1 MPAAKENLKKIS
13 ADDLKVGMFIVNL
26 GRSWFAHPFLRNQ
39 FAVTSP
45 KQIKKLKKYGI
56 TEVYIDPRRG
66 IDVPLPKIEL
76 LASDSAPRAILEA
89 PERTKSHE
97 PKRATFASAS
107 RAILGAPEE
116 TQAYEPKSTISP
128 SPPALS
134 LKGEPPL
141 DGAGPDVSFPPLE
154 KSDSMAY
161 WQENVGKLQESLPSD
176 MGAYRIPYDEDF
188 PYANEIES
196 ARAIQW
202 EAQNVVRQVMN
213 DVRMGRSIESERVKR
228 VVHSMVDSILRNPDA
243 LVSLTR
249 MRSLDEYTF
258 VHSLDVCILSLS
270 LARHLNLSREEMMEV
285 GIGALLHDVGKM
297 RLPTQLL
304 KKPDTLSENEWV
316 EVRKHPVYSLE
327 ILESSQGIPDSA
339 KQLALQ
345 HHERFNGC
353 GYPFG
358 LKGDTI
364 GTYGQIVGIIDFYD
378 AITTDRPYQKGI
390 QPHEAIRQI
399 YEKGQGEFN
408 RLMVERFIQ
417 CIGIYPFGTLV
428 LMDTEEM
435 GIVCGVRPEALLR
448 PKVLV
453 IYRNSR
459 TFYPEPFLADLTE
472 KADHSSWYKR
482 SIIMPLDPS
491 KWNLC
496 VDDYLGDLKRTLREQ
511 VSPLPAIT

>member
-1 MPAAKENLKKIS
+1 MSTAKEKLKKIS
-13 ADDLKVGMFIVNL
+13 VDDLKPGMFIVNL

-66 IDVPLPKIEL
+66 LDVPLPKIQL
-76 LASDSAPRAILEA
+76 PTSPSAPG
-89 PERTKSHE
+89 
-97 PKRATFASAS
+97 
-107 RAILGAPEE
+107 AILGAPEG
-116 TQAYEPKSTISP
+116 TQSFEPKRAISTSP
-128 SPPALS
+128 SPLP

-141 DGAGPDVSFPPLE
+141 DGAGPDVSFHPPE

-161 WQENVGKLQESLPSD
+161 WQENVGKLQETLPSD
-176 MGAYRIPYDEDF
+176 AASFRIPYDDDF

-228 VVHSMVDSILRNPDA
+228 VVNSMVESILRNPDA

-270 LARHLNLSREEMMEV
+270 LARHLSLSREEMMEI

-327 ILESSQGIPDSA
+327 ILETSQEIPDSS

-345 HHERFNGC
+345 HHERYNGC

-408 RLMVERFIQ
+408 RFMVERFIQ

-435 GIVCGVRPEALLR
+435 GIVCGVRPEVLLR

-491 KWNLC
+491 KWNIRL
-496 VDDYLGDLKRTLREQ
+496 DDYLLDLKRTLREQ

>member
-1 MPAAKENLKKIS
+1 MSAAKENLKKIS
-13 ADDLKVGMFIVNL
+13 VDDLDMGMFIVNM
-26 GRSWFAHPFLRNQ
+26 GRSWLAHPFLRNQ
-39 FAVTSP
+39 FSITSP

-56 TEVYIDPRRG
+56 KEVYIDPRRG
-66 IDVPLPKIEL
+66 LDVPLPEIEL
-76 LASDSAPRAILEA
+76 ETSDLPPAEKLEA
-89 PERTKSHE
+89 PKELHLNDQQMNDQQS
-97 PKRATFASAS
+97 AGSGGAS
-107 RAILGAPEE
+107 PF
-116 TQAYEPKSTISP
+116 P
-128 SPPALS
+128 
-134 LKGEPPL
+134 LKGGPPFS
-141 DGAGPDVSFPPLE
+141 GAGPAVSFRPLE
-154 KSDSMAY
+154 KSDSMDY
-161 WQENVGKLQESLPSD
+161 WREKVAKVEESLPSH
-176 MGAYRIPYDEDF
+176 GTALRIPYDDNV

-228 VVHSMVDSILRNPDA
+228 VVNSMVDSILRNQEA

-249 MRSLDEYTF
+249 MKSLDEYTF

-297 RLPTQLL
+297 RLPTQVL

-327 ILESSQGIPDSA
+327 IMEASQGIPDSS

-345 HHERFNGC
+345 HHERFNGS

-364 GTYGQIVGIIDFYD
+364 STYGQIVGMVDFYD
-378 AITTDRPYQKGI
+378 AITTDRPYQKAI

-399 YEKGQGEFN
+399 YEKGQGEFD

-428 LMDTEEM
+428 VMDTEEM
-435 GIVCGVRPEALLR
+435 GIVCGVKPDALLR

-453 IYRNSR
+453 IFRNSR
-459 TFYPEPFLADLTE
+459 TPYPEPFVADLNE
-472 KADHSSWYKR
+472 KADHSTWYKR

-491 KWNLC
+491 KWNVR

-511 VSPLPAIT
+511 VTAVTANL

>member
-1 MPAAKENLKKIS
+1 MPTEKENLKRIS
-13 ADDLKVGMFIVNL
+13 VDDLKLGMFIVNL
-26 GRSWFAHPFLRNQ
+26 GRSWLAHPFLRNQ
-39 FAVTSP
+39 VSVTSP

-56 TEVYIDPRRG
+56 KEVYIDPRRG
-66 IDVPLPKIEL
+66 LDVPFPTIEL
-76 LASDSAPRAILEA
+76 EKSDPPPAEKLEA
-89 PERTKSHE
+89 PKEAQLHE
-97 PKRATFASAS
+97 EQ
-107 RAILGAPEE
+107 RAISGGPSLFPSSG
-116 TQAYEPKSTISP
+116 P
-128 SPPALS
+128 SPLP
-134 LKGEPPL
+134 LKGEPPFS
-141 DGAGPDVSFPPLE
+141 GAGPEVSFKPPE
-154 KSDSMAY
+154 KSDSMDY
-161 WQENVGKLQESLPSD
+161 WRENVGKVEESLPSYED
-176 MGAYRIPYDEDF
+176 MPRISFDDDV

-202 EAQNVVRQVMN
+202 EAQNVVRHFMN
-213 DVRMGRSIESERVKR
+213 DARMGKSIESERVKR
-228 VVHSMVDSILRNPDA
+228 VVNSMVDSILRNQDA

-270 LARHLNLSREEMMEV
+270 LARHLNLSREEMMEI

-297 RLPTQLL
+297 RLPTQVL
-304 KKPDTLSENEWV
+304 KKPDTLSEDEWV

-327 ILESSQGIPDSA
+327 ILEASQGIPDSS

-345 HHERFNGC
+345 HHERYNGS

-364 GTYGQIVGIIDFYD
+364 GTYGQIVGIVDFYD
-378 AITTDRPYQKGI
+378 AITSDRPYQKAI
-390 QPHEAIRQI
+390 QPHEAIRQV
-399 YEKGQGEFN
+399 YERGEGEFN

-428 LMDTEEM
+428 LLDTEEM
-435 GIVCGVRPEALLR
+435 GIVCGVRPGVLLR
-448 PKVLV
+448 PNVLI
-453 IYRNSR
+453 IYQNSR
-459 TFYPEPFLADLTE
+459 TPYPEPFLADLTE

-491 KWNLC
+491 KWNIR

-511 VSPLPAIT
+511 VTAVTAIS

>member
-1 MPAAKENLKKIS
+1 MLTPKENLKRIS
-13 ADDLKVGMFIVNL
+13 VDDLKMGMFIVNL
-26 GRSWFAHPFLRNQ
+26 GRSWLAHPFLRNQ
-39 FAVTSP
+39 FSITSP

-56 TEVYIDPRRG
+56 REVYIDPRRG
-66 IDVPLPKIEL
+66 FDVPLPKIEL
-76 LASDSAPRAILEA
+76 KASYPPPVGKLKA
-89 PERTKSHE
+89 PE
-97 PKRATFASAS
+97 
-107 RAILGAPEE
+107 GARLPEKAQLNNE
-116 TQAYEPKSTISP
+116 QIDLSGGPSLSP
-128 SPPALS
+128 M
-134 LKGEPPL
+134 KGEPPL
-141 DGAGPDVSFPPLE
+141 NGAGPEVSFKPPE

-161 WQENVGKLQESLPSD
+161 WQENVRKVEESLPSHD
-176 MGAYRIPYDEDF
+176 APFRIPYDDDV

-228 VVHSMVDSILRNPDA
+228 VVNSIVDSILRNQDA

-249 MRSLDEYTF
+249 MKSLDEYTF

-297 RLPTQLL
+297 KLPTQVL

-327 ILESSQGIPDSA
+327 IMEASQGISEPS

-345 HHERFNGC
+345 HHERYNGC

-378 AITTDRPYQKGI
+378 AVTTDRPYQKAI

-399 YEKGQGEFN
+399 YERGQGEFN

-435 GIVCGVRPEALLR
+435 GIVCGVRPEILLR
-448 PKVLV
+448 PNVLA
-453 IYRNSR
+453 IYQNSR
-459 TFYPEPFLADLTE
+459 TPYPEPFLADLTE

-491 KWNLC
+491 KWNIR
-496 VDDYLGDLKRTLREQ
+496 VEDYLGDLKRTLREQ
-511 VSPLPAIT
+511 LTSVPAIF

>member
-1 MPAAKENLKKIS
+1 MPTAKENLKRIS
-13 ADDLKVGMFIVNL
+13 VDDLKVGMFIVNL
-26 GRSWFAHPFLRNQ
+26 GRSWFTHPFLRNQ
-39 FAVTSP
+39 FSITSP

-56 TEVYIDPRRG
+56 KEVYIDPRKG
-66 IDVPLPKIEL
+66 LGVPFRKIEL
-76 LASDSAPRAILEA
+76 EPSDFPSAEKLEA
-89 PERTKSHE
+89 PEE
-97 PKRATFASAS
+97 PHLYDEQSAISGSAS
-107 RAILGAPEE
+107 PLP
-116 TQAYEPKSTISP
+116 
-128 SPPALS
+128 

-141 DGAGPDVSFPPLE
+141 NGAGAGGSFTPPE
-154 KSDSMAY
+154 TSDSMAY
-161 WQENVGKLQESLPSD
+161 WQENVRKVEESLPSPE
-176 MGAYRIPYDEDF
+176 GAFRIPYDDNV

-202 EAQNVVRQVMN
+202 EAQNVVRNVMN

-228 VVHSMVDSILRNPDA
+228 VVNSMVDSILRNQDA
-243 LVSLTR
+243 LASLTR
-249 MRSLDEYTF
+249 MRGLDEYTF

-297 RLPTQLL
+297 KLPTQVL

-327 ILESSQGIPDSA
+327 IMERSQGIPEPS

-345 HHERFNGC
+345 HHERYNGS

-364 GTYGQIVGIIDFYD
+364 GTYGQIVGIIDLYD
-378 AITTDRPYQKGI
+378 AITTDRPYQKAI

-399 YEKGQGEFN
+399 YEMGKGEFN

-417 CIGIYPFGTLV
+417 CIGIYPFGTLI

-435 GIVCGVRPEALLR
+435 GIVCGVKPDALLR
-448 PKVLV
+448 PNVLV
-453 IYRNSR
+453 IYQNSR
-459 TFYPEPFLADLTE
+459 TPYPEPFVADLTE

-491 KWNLC
+491 KWNIR

-511 VSPLPAIT
+511 VIASTANL

>member
-1 MPAAKENLKKIS
+1 VE
-13 ADDLKVGMFIVNL
+13 
-26 GRSWFAHPFLRNQ
+26 
-39 FAVTSP
+39 
-45 KQIKKLKKYGI
+45 
-56 TEVYIDPRRG
+56 
-66 IDVPLPKIEL
+66 
-76 LASDSAPRAILEA
+76 
-89 PERTKSHE
+89 
-97 PKRATFASAS
+97 
-107 RAILGAPEE
+107 
-116 TQAYEPKSTISP
+116 
-128 SPPALS
+128 
-134 LKGEPPL
+134 
-141 DGAGPDVSFPPLE
+141 
-154 KSDSMAY
+154 
-161 WQENVGKLQESLPSD
+161 ESLPSH
-176 MGAYRIPYDEDF
+176 GTALRIPYDDNV

-228 VVHSMVDSILRNPDA
+228 VVNSMVDSILRNQEA

-249 MRSLDEYTF
+249 MKSLDEYTF

-297 RLPTQLL
+297 RLPTQVL

-327 ILESSQGIPDSA
+327 IMEASQGIPDSS

-345 HHERFNGC
+345 HHERFNGS

-364 GTYGQIVGIIDFYD
+364 STYGQIVGMVDFYD
-378 AITTDRPYQKGI
+378 AITTDRPYQKAI

-399 YEKGQGEFN
+399 YEKGQGEFD

-428 LMDTEEM
+428 VMDTEEM
-435 GIVCGVRPEALLR
+435 GIVCGVKPDALLR

-453 IYRNSR
+453 IFRNSR
-459 TFYPEPFLADLTE
+459 TPYPEPFVADLNE
-472 KADHSSWYKR
+472 KADHSTWYKR

-491 KWNLC
+491 KWNVR

-511 VSPLPAIT
+511 VTAVTANL